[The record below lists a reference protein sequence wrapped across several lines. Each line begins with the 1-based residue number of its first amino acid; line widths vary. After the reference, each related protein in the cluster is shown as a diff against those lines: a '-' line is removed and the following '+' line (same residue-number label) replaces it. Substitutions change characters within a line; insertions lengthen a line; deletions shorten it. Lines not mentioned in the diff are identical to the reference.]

1 MQLHKNTNEIEDIN
15 RAKKGNHTSSSNL
28 VRGNERLIFSVAIR
42 ILRNETDART
52 ITQDTFISAY
62 NNLSRYR
69 GESKFSTWL
78 IKIALNLSYG
88 HIRKNRRYQET
99 LMGIDSNRTDSETI
113 VRNNPRKQLEDSEM
127 KSIVEEKVNLLSPF
141 HRDVIM
147 LYYFYGYPYKD
158 ISQILNCPI
167 GTVMSRLSNARRILK
182 ITLKHIWEGE

>member
-1 MQLHKNTNEIEDIN
+1 MQLHKNINEIEDIN